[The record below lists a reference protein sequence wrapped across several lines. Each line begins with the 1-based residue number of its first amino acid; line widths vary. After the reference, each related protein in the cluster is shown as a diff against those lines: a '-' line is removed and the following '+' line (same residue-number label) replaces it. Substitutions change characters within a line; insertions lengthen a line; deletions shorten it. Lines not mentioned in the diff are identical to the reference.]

1 MNMTLR
7 TLFLVTMI
15 GLVSPL
21 AGQSVLAAPLEIA
34 SCSTI
39 TAEIAN
45 AVGGDKVLVNELLK
59 PGVDPHTF
67 EPTPSDLIAL
77 GNARLILASGKHME
91 TYSAKLKDAAAR
103 GAILL
108 AVGDTFPS
116 LKMKD
121 EDSGTGAII
130 EDPHWWH
137 SVANMKLATNAVRD
151 ALEKIDPTDKAA
163 FEANTEA
170 YQKKLDALKAWAQS
184 KIAEF
189 PRDQRKLVTSHD
201 AFQYFSRA
209 FGFTVYPIEGVST
222 QDEPSSKKVAEII
235 QTIKQA
241 HVKAVFFESIE
252 NPKVLQEITRESG
265 ATIGGELY
273 ADGLGTGDAATYEG
287 MFRHNVNTIVNAL
300 K

>member
-1 MNMTLR
+1 MNLTFR
-7 TLFLVTMI
+7 TLFLVTTASLL
-15 GLVSPL
+15 GHL
-21 AGQSVLAAPLEIA
+21 AVHATTLEIA

-45 AVGGDKVLVNELLK
+45 AVGGDKVHVDELLK

-77 GNARLILASGKHME
+77 GNAKLILASGKHME
-91 TYSAKLKDAAAR
+91 SYSAKLKDAAAR
-103 GAILL
+103 GATLL

-121 EDSGTGAII
+121 EDGGTGAII

-151 ALEKIDPTDKAA
+151 ALEKLDPADQPVFAA
-163 FEANTEA
+163 NAEA

-184 KIAEF
+184 KIAEL

-222 QDEPSSKKVAEII
+222 QDEASSKKVAEII
-235 QTIKQA
+235 QTIKQS

-265 ATIGGELY
+265 AKIGGELY
-273 ADGLGTGDAATYEG
+273 ADGLGSGDAATYEG
-287 MFRHNVNTIVNAL
+287 MLRHNVNTIVNAL